1 MFTAYVYIIIGSP
14 EVTVVIDGYTISS
27 TQSSPAS
34 LPLGTALVLV
44 CRVSGIPQRQ
54 IKYNWTCPDGP
65 CERPGYVGRK
75 VVNGN
80 ILAVNITSDSDGGTY
95 TCEVSREDTDGG
107 YHQDYTLLVTSIVIS
122 VHSSRGV
129 HVIISVYYVITPPCY
144 TRRKFDSQ
152 LWEIHPLSA
161 SNY

>member
-1 MFTAYVYIIIGSP
+1 M
-14 EVTVVIDGYTISS
+14 VVDGYTVNS
-27 TQSSPAS
+27 TLSSPAS

-75 VVNGN
+75 VVNDS

-95 TCEVSREDTDGG
+95 TCEVSRDEADGG
-107 YHQDYTLLVTSIVIS
+107 YSQNYTLNVS
-122 VHSSRGV
+122 GQ
-129 HVIISVYYVITPPCY
+129 Y
-144 TRRKFDSQ
+144 TQQTCAENK
-152 LWEIHPLSA
+152 W
-161 SNY
+161 

>member
-1 MFTAYVYIIIGSP
+1 M
-14 EVTVVIDGYTISS
+14 VIDGYSIDS

-65 CERPGYVGRK
+65 CERPEYVGRK

-80 ILAVNITSDSDGGTY
+80 IVAVNITSDRDGGTY
-95 TCEVSREDTDGG
+95 TCEVSRDETDEA
-107 YHQDYTLLVTSIVIS
+107 YSLNYTLNVSGQCTQQTCSEIS
-122 VHSSRGV
+122 G
-129 HVIISVYYVITPPCY
+129 
-144 TRRKFDSQ
+144 
-152 LWEIHPLSA
+152 EILF
-161 SNY
+161 

>member
-1 MFTAYVYIIIGSP
+1 MI
-14 EVTVVIDGYTISS
+14 TVVIDGYTVGS

-65 CERPGYVGRK
+65 CECPGYVGRK

-80 ILAVNITSDSDGGTY
+80 ILAVNKTSDSDGGTY
-95 TCEVSREDTDGG
+95 TCEVSRDEADTVKIIPSIIQVNTHNNAFI
-107 YHQDYTLLVTSIVIS
+107 HQKIYANILYQK
-122 VHSSRGV
+122 H
-129 HVIISVYYVITPPCY
+129 
-144 TRRKFDSQ
+144 
-152 LWEIHPLSA
+152 
-161 SNY
+161 

>member
-1 MFTAYVYIIIGSP
+1 MFIHYNLKCTIFPIGTP
-14 EVTVVIDGYTISS
+14 EENVVIDGYTVDS

-44 CRVSGIPQRQ
+44 CRVSGIPQKQ

-65 CERPGYVGRK
+65 CERPGYAGRK

-95 TCEVSREDTDGG
+95 TCEVSRKEADGG
-107 YHQDYTLLVTSIVIS
+107 YSQNYTLNVSGQYTQQCIYTHKDICTCQK
-122 VHSSRGV
+122 HF
-129 HVIISVYYVITPPCY
+129 YYLYIM
-144 TRRKFDSQ
+144 K
-152 LWEIHPLSA
+152 
-161 SNY
+161 

>member
-1 MFTAYVYIIIGSP
+1 MYIIILGSRG
-14 EVTVVIDGYTISS
+14 VTVVIDGYTINS

-65 CERPGYVGRK
+65 CKRPGYVGRK
-75 VVNGN
+75 VVNSN

-95 TCEVSREDTDGG
+95 TCKVSRDEADVG
-107 YHQDYTLLVTSIVIS
+107 Y
-122 VHSSRGV
+122 
-129 HVIISVYYVITPPCY
+129 
-144 TRRKFDSQ
+144 SQ
-152 LWEIHPLSA
+152 
-161 SNY
+161 NYILNVSG

>member
-1 MFTAYVYIIIGSP
+1 MQIPGFKFYLLHACFALFPLDFP
-14 EVTVVIDGYTISS
+14 EVTVVIDGYTLGS

-65 CERPGYVGRK
+65 CERPEYVGRK
-75 VVNGN
+75 VVNDN

-95 TCEVSREDTDGG
+95 TCEVSRDGADRICS
-107 YHQDYTLLVTSIVIS
+107 QMYTLNVSGQYTQLPC
-122 VHSSRGV
+122 
-129 HVIISVYYVITPPCY
+129 VYRYMHC
-144 TRRKFDSQ
+144 TRRKKKTLQ
-152 LWEIHPLSA
+152 VLK
-161 SNY
+161 

>member
-1 MFTAYVYIIIGSP
+1 MHIPGFDDLFIASIVRFSLVSP
-14 EVTVVIDGYTISS
+14 EVTVVIDGYTINS

-65 CERPGYVGRK
+65 CEPKGYVGRK

-95 TCEVSREDTDGG
+95 TCEVSSDEADGG
-107 YHQDYTLLVTSIVIS
+107 YRGNYTLNIL
-122 VHSSRGV
+122 GK
-129 HVIISVYYVITPPCY
+129 Y
-144 TRRKFDSQ
+144 TQ
-152 LWEIHPLSA
+152 LSCA
-161 SNY
+161 CK